1 MYVTYSVTVTKEE
14 ATYVFSIANETFF
27 SILRLSYRGMLIRS
41 TWIPKPQEV
50 WKQVVHMF
58 PDDMCSWYN
67 KCGANGLCSRD
78 TSPNGKCIEWFEARD
93 KEAWDLNDYTGGCV
107 RKTSLSCSGDGPITR

>member
-1 MYVTYSVTVTKEE
+1 MPHQTLIVLKSWRGPKDPSSGKFTYGVE
-14 ATYVFSIANETFF
+14 
-27 SILRLSYRGMLIRS
+27 
-41 TWIPKPQEV
+41 
-50 WKQVVHMF
+50 H
-58 PDDMCSWYN
+58 DMCSWYN